1 MAKSRSLKQ
10 RMFLQAP
17 PAKVFKA
24 LVEPSY
30 LRKWFLNSASISP
43 RKSGNYTFTWHGG
56 YSHSGKVLDYARDK
70 KLSLSWPGYLNGKLL
85 GTTRASFRIRPRND
99 GTLLELTHSGFKAGD
114 KWVELYGAVCS
125 GWAYFLTNL
134 KSVLQNGR
142 DLRSPDDRI

>member
-1 MAKSRSLKQ
+1 MANSRALRQ
-10 RMFLQAP
+10 RIFIQAP
-17 PAKVFKA
+17 AHKVFGA
-24 LVEPSY
+24 LTEPR
-30 LRKWFLNSASISP
+30 LLKKWILSSAKISP
-43 RKSGNYTFTWHGG
+43 RKGGNYTFTWYGG
-56 YSHSGKVLDYARDK
+56 YSSGKVLDYARDK

-99 GTLLELTHSGFKAGD
+99 GTLLELTHSGFKAGN